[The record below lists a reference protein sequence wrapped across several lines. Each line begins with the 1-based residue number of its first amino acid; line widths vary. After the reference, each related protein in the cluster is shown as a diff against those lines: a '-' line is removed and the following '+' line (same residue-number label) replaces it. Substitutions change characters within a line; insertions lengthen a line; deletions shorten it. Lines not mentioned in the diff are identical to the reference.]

1 MNTSDK
7 PKTIDL
13 ERAAELVRALERD
26 LEKVSGDARD
36 MQRLR
41 DEVATLRNVLDS
53 PVQRHHWVSDSLH
66 DIRSLLE
73 ESLDEAVH
81 EGITLGRYA
90 AEIGRI
96 LGL

>member
-1 MNTSDK
+1 MSTPDT

-26 LEKVSGDARD
+26 LDKLSGDAQD
-36 MQRLR
+36 VQRLR

-53 PVQRHHWVSDSLH
+53 PVQRHSWVSDSLH
-66 DIRSLLE
+66 DIRDLLE
-73 ESLDEAVH
+73 KSLDEAVH